1 MYVLNLEKK
10 TICKMDK
17 KTLANFLNN
26 LRITDFGKFG
36 FLHTEKLAKDFIKSS
51 LNV

>member
-1 MYVLNLEKK
+1 
-10 TICKMDK
+10 MDK

-36 FLHTEKLAKDFIKSS
+36 FLHTKNLAKDFIKKQI
-51 LNV
+51 NN